1 MECNNERV
9 VARVPVRTRISISR
23 LPYARSRSPRPSRRS
38 LVRAGGGFVTGA
50 VTVEAVAAL
59 SCLGDYAA
67 VVDGLA
73 AARPQAVLTTT
84 PHGPC
89 GFVDDDMLASPDG
102 ATPGD
107 TRAERM
113 ILALLAQL
121 RPAIGERL
129 SSVDPTR
136 VAVIVGTSAGG
147 IAEAESNR
155 KPGHRFGP
163 GYDFRFQRLGHLA
176 RYTADAIGARGL
188 VTGTST
194 ACTSG
199 ARAIGLA
206 TRWLDL
212 GWCDLAVAG
221 GVDARCEMT
230 ARGFAA
236 LEVVS
241 EDYCRPFDVL
251 RDGINL
257 GEGGA
262 LLILSRDDRRRGGV
276 RVVGYADA
284 MDAWHASTPH
294 PEGRGIAAAMT
305 AALAMAGCRA
315 DEVGYVNMHGTA
327 TVLNDA
333 MEARAVREVIGPDVP
348 VSSTKA
354 LTGHTL
360 AGAGALEAAICH
372 ALLAGDVDALPV
384 QHGHDTLDPAI
395 GPLAVVTADGRR
407 LERPFVVSNSCGFGG
422 HNAALVMV
430 GRDD

>member
-1 MECNNERV
+1 
-9 VARVPVRTRISISR
+9 
-23 LPYARSRSPRPSRRS
+23 L
-38 LVRAGGGFVTGA
+38 VTGA
-50 VTVEAVAAL
+50 ATVEAVAAL

-67 VVDGLA
+67 MVARLA
-73 AARPQAVLTTT
+73 AMRPQAVLTPT

-89 GFVDDDMLASPDG
+89 GFVEDGLLASPHG
-102 ATPGD
+102 AARGD

-113 ILALLAQL
+113 ILALLAKL
-121 RPAIGERL
+121 EPALSELL
-129 SSVDPTR
+129 SSTDPTR

-206 TRWLDL
+206 MRWLDL

-241 EDYCRPFDVL
+241 EDYCRPFDVR

-262 LLILSRDDRRRGGV
+262 LLILSRGDRSRGGV

-305 AALAMAGCRA
+305 GALAMAGCSA
-315 DEVGYVNMHGTA
+315 VDIGYVNMHGTA

-333 MEARAVREVIGPDVP
+333 MEARAVREVIGPNVP

-372 ALLAGDVDALPV
+372 AVLSGDVDALPV

-395 GPLAVVTADGRR
+395 GPLAVVTRDGRR

-422 HNAALVMV
+422 HNTALVMV
-430 GRDD
+430 GQDH